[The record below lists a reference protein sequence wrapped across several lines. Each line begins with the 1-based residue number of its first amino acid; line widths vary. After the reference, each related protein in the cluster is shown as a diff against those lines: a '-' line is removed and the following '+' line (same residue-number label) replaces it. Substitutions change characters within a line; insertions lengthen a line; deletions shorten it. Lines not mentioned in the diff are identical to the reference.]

1 MVEKRGDILSLLPIS
16 KFTRQSGHLLAEK
29 YYFNKTVVVV
39 LWGNCPTNE
48 GSFPIGVIVVGGG
61 GVMGKWVVVLGGN
74 CPHGSCLR
82 GSCAQTVVAEY
93 LHIKGHRFLKIR
105 GALRL
110 IVP

>member
-1 MVEKRGDILSLLPIS
+1 
-16 KFTRQSGHLLAEK
+16 
-29 YYFNKTVVVV
+29 
-39 LWGNCPTNE
+39 
-48 GSFPIGVIVVGGG
+48 
-61 GVMGKWVVVLGGN
+61 MGKWVVVLGGN

-93 LHIKGHRFLKIR
+93 LHIKGHRFLKIW